1 MSYKKLSQLTAIF
14 SLPITI
20 LLVSLS
26 SLRIVGEG
34 NSYVDV
40 FLSFIIFLGFIELI
54 HGIRRILVWS
64 GQAGKTEVKYD
75 GVYMQFICEK

>member
-1 MSYKKLSQLTAIF
+1 
-14 SLPITI
+14 
-20 LLVSLS
+20 
-26 SLRIVGEG
+26 GEG

-64 GQAGKTEVKYD
+64 GWKNGS
-75 GVYMQFICEK
+75 

>member
-54 HGIRRILVWS
+54 SWDSKDSGLVRLE
-64 GQAGKTEVKYD
+64 KRKLNMME
-75 GVYMQFICEK
+75 FICEK

>member
-1 MSYKKLSQLTAIF
+1 MSYKKLYQLTAIF
-14 SLPITI
+14 SLPLTI

-34 NSYVDV
+34 NSYV

-54 HGIRRILVWS
+54 HGIRKILVWS
-64 GQAGKTEVKYD
+64 GWKNGS
-75 GVYMQFICEK
+75 

>member
-1 MSYKKLSQLTAIF
+1 
-14 SLPITI
+14 
-20 LLVSLS
+20 LVSLS

-64 GQAGKTEVKYD
+64 DWKNGS
-75 GVYMQFICEK
+75 

>member
-1 MSYKKLSQLTAIF
+1 L
-14 SLPITI
+14 TI

-54 HGIRRILVWS
+54 HGIRKILVWS
-64 GQAGKTEVKYD
+64 GWKNGS
-75 GVYMQFICEK
+75 

>member
-26 SLRIVGEG
+26 
-34 NSYVDV
+34 
-40 FLSFIIFLGFIELI
+40 
-54 HGIRRILVWS
+54 
-64 GQAGKTEVKYD
+64 
-75 GVYMQFICEK
+75 

>member
-26 SLRIVGEG
+26 SLRIVGEV

-64 GQAGKTEVKYD
+64 GWKKEVKYD

>member
-1 MSYKKLSQLTAIF
+1 MSYKKLSQLTA
-14 SLPITI
+14 LPITI

-64 GQAGKTEVKYD
+64 DWKNGS
-75 GVYMQFICEK
+75 

>member
-26 SLRIVGEG
+26 S
-34 NSYVDV
+34 
-40 FLSFIIFLGFIELI
+40 
-54 HGIRRILVWS
+54 
-64 GQAGKTEVKYD
+64 
-75 GVYMQFICEK
+75 

>member
-1 MSYKKLSQLTAIF
+1 MPLSQLTAIF

-34 NSYVDV
+34 NS
-40 FLSFIIFLGFIELI
+40 
-54 HGIRRILVWS
+54 
-64 GQAGKTEVKYD
+64 
-75 GVYMQFICEK
+75 